1 MKMSKSGTY
10 QPSIGIGTLFPRGK
24 KGTWYFEHKAE
35 GIRASLGTSDPLEAE
50 TVARK
55 RFGYLLAGNHVDQL
69 AEVKVRLEVAEGD
82 SEAARR
88 QTIPLEEQAIWTA
101 YLRQLSLVSV
111 SRRHADGTR
120 IAPLSPRTLRQCRS
134 SLAKFLTW
142 YDFNG
147 KGKAMHNVTRTEAKD
162 FFADLLV
169 GGAKYS
175 SYNRYRADLSVIWG
189 RLSDQIATESPF
201 LAVPPRKAGEVA
213 EDTAHKQP
221 FTADEL
227 ATIHERATGWLAV
240 AVTIGEETGLRLG
253 DVVTLEVVEVD
264 GDHIV
269 RNSRKGKKDQIFYS
283 PVCTAMVRE
292 WLGTESRMYVFPEQA
307 KRYLGLDGFKR
318 NSSAATK
325 EFMSF
330 LRDTCKIETGDE
342 AGQTIKGFHS
352 LRVVAATRT
361 ANLGGNAQN
370 LLGHSDSRVTAGYIQ
385 PTLAEAKEAS
395 RVAAN
400 PLEAAKRAF
409 SALGKAERA
418 EFAAWLMEL
427 LKG

>member
-1 MKMSKSGTY
+1 MSNRGSTY
-10 QPSIGIGTLFPRGK
+10 TPNIGIGTIFARGK
-24 KGTWYFEHKAE
+24 KGTLYFEHKAE

-111 SRRHADGTR
+111 SRRHADSNR
-120 IAPLSPRTLRQCRS
+120 MASLSPRTLRQCRC

-142 YDFNG
+142 YANNG

-162 FFADLLV
+162 FFADLLA

-189 RLSDQIATESPF
+189 RLADQIATESPF

-213 EDTAHKQP
+213 EDTAHKRP
-221 FTADEL
+221 FTVEEL
-227 ATIHERATGWLAV
+227 ATIHEKATGWLAV

-253 DVVTLEVVEVD
+253 DVVTLEVSEVD

-269 RNSRKGKKDQIFYS
+269 RKSRKGKRTQVLYAPAS
-283 PVCTAMVRE
+283 AAMIRE
-292 WLGTESRMYVFPEQA
+292 WLGTEPRTYVFPEQA
-307 KRYLGLDGFKR
+307 ARYLGLAGFKR

-325 EFMSF
+325 EFMSL
-330 LRDTCKIETGDE
+330 LRDTCKIQTGDE
-342 AGQTIKGFHS
+342 TGQTVKGFHS

-370 LLGHSDSRVTAGYIQ
+370 LLGHSDSRVTAGYVQ
-385 PTLAEAKEAS
+385 PTLSEAKEAS
-395 RVAAN
+395 RVAAS

-409 SALGKAERA
+409 SALGKTERA
-418 EFAAWLMEL
+418 DFAAWLMET
-427 LKG
+427 LKQS